1 MRTLMPSRFALQ
13 LSTLF
18 FLGVPLVP
26 AQAAD
31 VTIKRD
37 EYGTAHVY
45 ASEVYG
51 VFYGYGY
58 AIAQD
63 RLYQLEI
70 SRLSTQGQ
78 VAQALGKDYVNFDIG
93 IRKNYS
99 PASIKEQLA
108 KLPQADKDILE
119 GYAQGIN
126 KWLDEIDRN
135 PGALMPKQFIDNGF
149 TPQRWTSFDVA
160 MVFIGSMINR
170 FGDYNSELQNQ
181 QLLDGMI
188 AQSGDKNGKALFEK
202 LLSVDNP
209 DAPTTVPKGEWQ
221 PSVRNGAYVPAKT
234 KAVAQQSP
242 KPLPLLA
249 LNDPTLAWESPKE
262 RAFSNIIVLG
272 AKKSKDAKAILLNGP
287 QFGFYQPAYTYS
299 IGLHGAGY
307 DAVGNSPFGY
317 PMVEFGYNKDITWGS
332 TWGAGDNVDIY
343 RLELNPKNPEE
354 YLYQGQYR
362 PFEKRIETVNV
373 KGEKNQQI
381 TVYRSVQGAVV
392 EYQPEA
398 GVAYAKRRG
407 WEGEEVATLMSWNK
421 VSKAKNHEQWVDQVQ
436 HSAINVNW
444 YYADNKGN
452 IGYALGGRYPVR
464 VQGHDNRLPVSG
476 SGDFEWQGFMPF
488 ATNPQVYNPKTGYIA
503 NWNNRPAEGFPNP
516 DQWWYSW
523 NTADRVQTLFT
534 RLDSRPAFTPS
545 QAWDLMMEA
554 GFEDPNARF
563 FVPRLVKAAE
573 HSDQATVRD
582 AAAILAGWNYQ
593 DLDADA
599 DGRYDSAA
607 TPIFRTWLKHMLA
620 LSLGDVLPKDQVGKF
635 LSTGHF
641 TPGGGT
647 PGSQNIEVGTK
658 VMHQAMIATAA
669 EKAKGFDL
677 FKGKDVDAL
686 MLKALQLSIDELSAE
701 QGPDAKS
708 WHTEIAHT
716 IYAPKNFLGI
726 PQAGEKEQ
734 MNNRLA
740 MNRGT
745 ENNLTVFAMDGVQGF
760 EVVAP
765 GQSGFIAPDGTRS
778 RHFDDQLALYGDL
791 KNKRTWLTEED
802 IKAHTVEEKT
812 LTY

>member
-1 MRTLMPSRFALQ
+1 MRTLIPSRFALK
-13 LSTLF
+13 LSIVL
-18 FLGVPLVP
+18 FLGAPLVP

-70 SRLSTQGQ
+70 SRLSTQGR

-99 PASIKEQLA
+99 PANIKEQLA
-108 KLPQADKDILE
+108 KLPKADKDILE

-135 PGALMPKQFIDNGF
+135 PTALMPKQFIDNGF

-181 QLLDGMI
+181 QLLDGLVK
-188 AQSGDKNGKALFEK
+188 QNGPKNGKAIFEN

-209 DAPTTVPKGEWQ
+209 DAPTTIPKGEWQ
-221 PSVRNGAYVPAKT
+221 PSLRSGAYVPAKT
-234 KAVAQQSP
+234 TVVAQQSL

-249 LNDPTLAWESPKE
+249 VNDLTLPWESPKE

-272 AKKSKDAKAILLNGP
+272 AQKSKDAKAILLNGP

-317 PMVEFGYNKDITWGS
+317 PMVEFGHNKEITWGS
-332 TWGAGDNVDIY
+332 TWGAGDNVDMY

-354 YLYQGQYR
+354 YLYQGTYR
-362 PFEKRIETVNV
+362 PFEKRIETVDV
-373 KGEKNQQI
+373 KGEKSQQI
-381 TVYRSVQGAVV
+381 TVYRSVQGVVV

-407 WEGEEVATLMSWNK
+407 WEGEEVATLVSWNK
-421 VSKAKNHEQWVDQVQ
+421 VSKAKNHDQWIDQVQ

-464 VQGHDNRLPVSG
+464 VQGHDNRLPMSG
-476 SGDFEWQGFMPF
+476 NGDFEWQGFMPF

-523 NTADRVQTLFT
+523 NNADRVQTLFT
-534 RLDSRPAFTPS
+534 RLDSRPTFTPS
-545 QAWDLMMEA
+545 QAWDLMMDA
-554 GFEDPNARF
+554 AFEDPNARF
-563 FVPRLVKAAE
+563 FVPRLVKVAE
-573 HSDQATVRD
+573 HSDQSKVRD
-582 AAAILAGWNYQ
+582 AATILAKWNYQ

-607 TPIFRTWLKHMLA
+607 TPIFRTWLKHMLT
-620 LSLGDVLPKDQVGKF
+620 LSLGDVLPKEQAGWF

-641 TPGGGT
+641 KPGGST

-658 VMHQAMIATAA
+658 VMHQAMIAKAA

-677 FKGKDVDAL
+677 FKDKDVDAL
-686 MLKALQLSIDELSAE
+686 MLKALQLSVDELSTE
-701 QGPDAKS
+701 QGPDVKT
-708 WHTEIAHT
+708 WRTEIAHT
-716 IYAPKNFLGI
+716 TYASKNFLGI
-726 PQAGEKEQ
+726 PQAGDKEQ

-745 ENNLTVFAMDGVQGF
+745 ENNLTVFGKDGVQGF

-765 GQSGFIAPDGTRS
+765 GQSGFIAPDGSRS
-778 RHFDDQLALYGDL
+778 KHFDDQLALYGDM
-791 KNKRTWLTEED
+791 KNKRTWLTAED
-802 IKAHTVEEKT
+802 IEAHTVEKKV
-812 LTY
+812 LNY